1 MDDPNLD
8 PALHRQAL
16 RGLKRIN
23 WVTNSIRAV
32 WQEIKTLSKSYSSS
46 SPLSI
51 LDVACGSGDSLIR
64 IGKLAKAADFDV
76 RLTGMDISPVAI
88 ASTSLNAM
96 KANVELAT
104 IESDALSEQPFPQH
118 DVVFC
123 SLFLHHLDDSQAL
136 LLLRKMRS
144 GGKHLVLV
152 SDLLRSWSGYLLAV
166 AGTRLLSR
174 SRIVHIDG
182 PRSVEAAFTESEFQK
197 LCGEAEMANGAVRGF
212 WPQRFLFRWE
222 PDNEPS

>member
-51 LDVACGSGDSLIR
+51 LDVACGSGDSLIQ

-88 ASTSLNAM
+88 ASTSLNAR

-104 IESDALSEQPFPQH
+104 IESDALSEQPLPQH

-136 LLLRKMRS
+136 LLLRKMKS

-182 PRSVEAAFTESEFQK
+182 PRSVEAAFTEGEFQK

>member
-1 MDDPNLD
+1 MDDPKLD

-23 WVTNSIRAV
+23 WVTNSIQAV
-32 WQEIKTLSKSYSSS
+32 WQEINKLSKSHSGS
-46 SPLSI
+46 SPISI
-51 LDVACGSGDSLIR
+51 LDVACGSGDSLIQ

-76 RLTGMDISPVAI
+76 RLTGMDISPVAVE
-88 ASTSLNAM
+88 STALNAR
-96 KANVELAT
+96 KAKVKLAT
-104 IESDALSEQPFPQH
+104 IESDVLSDKPLPQH

-136 LLLRKMRS
+136 VLLRKMKS

-152 SDLLRSWSGYLLAV
+152 SDLLRSRSGYMLAV
-166 AGTRLLSR
+166 VGTRLLSR
-174 SRIVHIDG
+174 SRVVHVDG
-182 PRSVEAAFTESEFQK
+182 PRSVEAAFTEREFQK
-197 LCGEAEMANGAVRGF
+197 LSTEAEMANGSVHKF

-222 PDNEPS
+222 SENAAS